1 MRVYFHLPNTIG
13 AKLIEDT
20 KLPLRSRDELL
31 GIFTGLKLI
40 FTTEAYQKRVFSI
53 VSHLNNKVGKQ
64 QNGRT
69 GMSLWEIVCLSV
81 VRHGLNTNYD
91 RLHWLANY
99 DHIFRQIMGVSYYEG
114 FKEEKTYSL
123 TTLKENMALLDE
135 DTIIAL
141 NNVVLDICG
150 DVLKK
155 KTKKALSLKPTPL

>member
-31 GIFTGLKLI
+31 GIMAGLKLI
-40 FTTEAYQKRVFSI
+40 FTTEKYQERVFSA
-53 VSHLNNKVGKQ
+53 VSHLNTKLGQ
-64 QNGRT
+64 HPNGRT

-81 VRHGLNTNYD
+81 VRHSLNTNYD
-91 RLHWLANY
+91 RLHWMANY
-99 DHIFRQIMGVSYYEG
+99 DGLFRQIMGVSYYEG

-123 TTLKENMALLDE
+123 TALKENMSLLDE
-135 DTIIAL
+135 ATIVAL
-141 NNVVLDICG
+141 NDVVLEICG

-155 KTKKALSLKPTPL
+155 KTQKTLSLKPTLL